1 MQIDHEN
8 LPDWDIQ
15 VISPGQ
21 VNLLGEH
28 VETNQ
33 GVVLPIAINRCVRL
47 AARPRADRTVTVESR
62 NPDERV
68 SFELD
73 NLQARVD
80 SAGNPLPAW
89 ALYPAGVAWALS
101 EAGLAVG
108 GLDVVID
115 SDLPDGVGLG
125 SSAALE
131 VAFAL
136 AWSKAGVWQLERM
149 QLARI
154 CQRAENSYV
163 GVNCGLMD
171 SFACAHG
178 VARHA
183 LLFDTRSLQWQPL
196 PMPPDTIVILAD
208 SGARSELSHTAAS
221 QRRAACQQALQ
232 ALREDLPD
240 IQALR
245 DVSPA
250 QLKTFADRMPAEL
263 YLRAL
268 HIVTEM
274 ERVRQA
280 AMRLVQ
286 DDAAGFGKL
295 MNASH
300 ASLRDAFEV
309 ITPELD
315 WLAARAQEI
324 LKELEEREQG
334 SGNASAPRPAAT
346 QQLTL
351 FEAAPPEVVAKL
363 LKMDIS
369 TMTPVEA
376 LTALWQ
382 LQKEAEGTGR

>member
-1 MQIDHEN
+1 MQIDNHN

-15 VISPGQ
+15 VISPGR

-28 VETNQ
+28 VESNQ
-33 GVVLPIAINRCVRL
+33 GVVLPITIDRFVRL
-47 AARPRADRTVTVESR
+47 AARPRADRTVTVASR
-62 NPDERV
+62 DLDEQV
-68 SFELD
+68 SFQLD
-73 NLQARVD
+73 HLQARVD
-80 SAGNPLPAW
+80 SAGQPLPVW

-108 GLDVVID
+108 GLDAVIA
-115 SDLPDGVGLG
+115 SDLPDGAGLG

-136 AWSKAGVWQLERM
+136 AWSKTGEWQLERM

-154 CQRAENSYV
+154 CRHAENSYV

-171 SFACAHG
+171 QFACAHG

-196 PMPPDTIVILAD
+196 PMPPDTAVILAD
-208 SGARSELSHTAAS
+208 SGARGDLTRAVTN

-245 DVSPA
+245 DVSLA
-250 QLKTFADRMPAEL
+250 QLETFADRMPAEL
-263 YLRAL
+263 YLRAQ
-268 HIVTEM
+268 HVVTEM

-286 DDAAGFGKL
+286 DDAVGFGRL

-300 ASLRDAFEV
+300 ASLRDAFEAS
-309 ITPELD
+309 TPELD
-315 WLAARAQEI
+315 WLAARAQEVDGCYGAR
-324 LKELEEREQG
+324 LTGADFSGRTVNLVAAGQGEKFMETLREG
-334 SGNASAPRPAAT
+334 
-346 QQLTL
+346 
-351 FEAAPPEVVAKL
+351 FEAQFGRDLPLYLCQAGRGAHYK
-363 LKMDIS
+363 
-369 TMTPVEA
+369 
-376 LTALWQ
+376 
-382 LQKEAEGTGR
+382 GT

>member
-315 WLAARAQEI
+315 WLAARAQEMHGCYGAR
-324 LKELEEREQG
+324 LTGAGFGGCTVNLVAAGQSEVFMETLREG
-334 SGNASAPRPAAT
+334 
-346 QQLTL
+346 
-351 FEAAPPEVVAKL
+351 FEVQFGRDLPLYLCQAGRGAHYK
-363 LKMDIS
+363 
-369 TMTPVEA
+369 
-376 LTALWQ
+376 
-382 LQKEAEGTGR
+382 GT